1 RLALAAPA
9 VAFRLRHRGRVALD
23 VEATRDLAGQEQRID
38 RILGPEL
45 RAGAVRL
52 DEQLGPLRLWGWLG
66 APTSARAQPDQQ
78 YWFVNGRAVR
88 DRLLGNAARLG
99 YRDVLYHGRH
109 PCYLL
114 YLDIDVRQV
123 DVNAHPTKL
132 ELRFRD
138 SRAVHDAVFHAI
150 ERALAASRP
159 AASALA
165 SLPGAP
171 EPDAY
176 PSASRGF
183 ELHSVPYRT
192 TQFALAR
199 ALGEPAGVTSAMP
212 LGVPIAQLHGL
223 YILAQDSEGLILVDT
238 HAAHERVLYEQLKA
252 QYDAAAPA
260 SQLLLEPLM
269 LIAAEHEL
277 DALLAELPQFERLGF
292 ALERRGAEQVA
303 LTRVPALLEGTDL
316 VGLLRQ
322 LAAQLAGGEGAHHLD
337 GAAQRV
343 LANVACRAAVRGQ
356 RTLSIAEMDA
366 LLRQMERTDRAS
378 QCNHGRPTW
387 MRLSLSDI
395 DQLFLRGR

>member
-1 RLALAAPA
+1 M
-9 VAFRLRHRGRVALD
+9 
-23 VEATRDLAGQEQRID
+23 
-38 RILGPEL
+38 
-45 RAGAVRL
+45 
-52 DEQLGPLRLWGWLG
+52 
-66 APTSARAQPDQQ
+66 
-78 YWFVNGRAVR
+78 NGRAVR

-109 PCYLL
+109 PCYVL
-114 YLDIDVRQV
+114 YLDIDAREV

-138 SRAVHDAVFHAI
+138 SRAVHDAVFHAV

-159 AASALA
+159 ALA
-165 SLPGAP
+165 TPADRSDATSGMAGAP
-171 EPDAY
+171 LPPAY
-176 PSASRGF
+176 RPATRGF
-183 ELHSVPYRT
+183 ELYAVPSGS

-199 ALGEPAGVTSAMP
+199 ALAEPAPASAALP

-252 QYDAAAPA
+252 QYEATVPA
-260 SQLLLEPLM
+260 SQLLLEPLTVR
-269 LIAAEHEL
+269 AAEHEL
-277 DALLAELPQFERLGF
+277 DALLAELPELERLGF
-292 ALERRGAEQVA
+292 ALQRHGAQQ
-303 LTRVPALLEGTDL
+303 LDITRVPAVLQGSD
-316 VGLLRQ
+316 VVAVLRQ
-322 LAAQLAGGEGAHHLD
+322 LAAELAGGDGAHHLD

-343 LANVACRAAVRGQ
+343 LANVACRAAVRGR
-356 RTLSIAEMDA
+356 RTLSLAEMDA

-387 MRLSLSDI
+387 MRLSLGDI